1 MPSSVKQGAAYASR
15 RYALFNRYD
24 REHARTVLRLI
35 APKPYE
41 QWLEIGCGRGFLT
54 RDLSERGVQ
63 INGTDANPHAIENAV
78 TDRVRQMS
86 ADALGFPPHSF
97 DAVIAVHV
105 IEHMPDLAVVLAEI
119 SRVLKPGGKA
129 LFIYPAEPVHGL
141 YAMPSA
147 FTLLGNP
154 FKARQVHCHWLWPAK
169 MRKLSGLYGLEQVH
183 SEFQLFATPQFVSVF
198 QKV

>member
-1 MPSSVKQGAAYASR
+1 
-15 RYALFNRYD
+15 
-24 REHARTVLRLI
+24 VLRLL
-35 APKPYE
+35 APAPHE

-54 RDLSERGVQ
+54 RDLSERGVH
-63 INGTDANPHAIENAV
+63 INGTDANPHSIENAV
-78 TDRVRQMS
+78 TDRVKQM
-86 ADALGFPPHSF
+86 AAEQLDYPPHSF
-97 DAVIAVHV
+97 DAVIAVHAL
-105 IEHMPDLAVVLAEI
+105 EHMPDLAAVLAEI

-154 FKARQVHCHWLWPAK
+154 FKARQVHCQWLWPAK
-169 MRKLSGLYGLEQVH
+169 MRKLAKLHGLEQVS

>member
-1 MPSSVKQGAAYASR
+1 
-15 RYALFNRYD
+15 
-24 REHARTVLRLI
+24 VLRLL
-35 APKPYE
+35 APKPHE

-63 INGTDANPHAIENAV
+63 IEGTDANPHAIENAV

-86 ADALGFPPHSF
+86 ADALDFPPDSF

-105 IEHMPDLAVVLAEI
+105 IEHMADLAAVLAEI

-129 LFIYPAEPVHGL
+129 LFIYPAEPVQGL

-154 FKARQVHCHWLWPAK
+154 FKARKVHCQWLWPAK
-169 MRKLSGLYGLEQVH
+169 MRKLSGFYGLEQVH